1 MAENLFASFDY
12 AGQGMSVQRMRL
24 GATAENIANANTTSG
39 PNGETYKRR
48 VVIVRELAESPFSRT
63 LDDQISLGR
72 TSKAHAGNANPATG
86 LPDNSILEAQ
96 SAEDNSPA
104 RLVYD
109 PGHPDAN
116 EEGYVAYP
124 NVNIV
129 TEMVEM
135 ISAQRAFQANA
146 GMMEAAKNIARDSL
160 EI

>member
-39 PNGETYKRR
+39 PDGEPYKRR

-63 LDDQISLGR
+63 LEDQIALGR
-72 TSKAHAGNANPATG
+72 TSGAHAGNASPANG
-86 LPDNSILEAQ
+86 LPDNSILEAS
-96 SAEDNSPA
+96 SAEDNSPP

-109 PGHPDAN
+109 PAHPDAN
-116 EEGYVAYP
+116 EEGYVAFP

-135 ISAQRAFQANA
+135 IGAQRAFQANA
-146 GMMEAAKNIARDSL
+146 GMIEAAKNIARDSL